1 MPAKFFAATFPCRPK
16 PHTGNPG
23 SLCRRR
29 YGLRGRPGHPPS
41 PRNGPPS
48 CQYPIGHALRLHR
61 FGARRPRPRGRYSWH
76 KNSALTHPSYLNK
89 DLTSSAA
96 SSPWTTPRSPPCYHS
111 TAESPRRL
119 DLTAAPFWTR
129 ARLNR
134 SSIKEPLT
142 KWSPWVP
149 LTRLASDPPH
159 PELGAGSDPDS
170 CSARTN
176 RPE

>member
-1 MPAKFFAATFPCRPK
+1 MPAKFFAATSPCRP
-16 PHTGNPG
+16 PT
-23 SLCRRR
+23 
-29 YGLRGRPGHPPS
+29 
-41 PRNGPPS
+41 
-48 CQYPIGHALRLHR
+48 LHR
-61 FGARRPRPRGRYSWH
+61 KPRFPVSPAIRSSRWTRSPTFASKRTPFLPIPSRPCSSLTPLRCPTTTPPRYSWL
-76 KNSALTHPSYLNK
+76 KNSALTHPPYLNK

-96 SSPWTTPRSPPCYHS
+96 SSPWTTRRSPPCYHS

-129 ARLNR
+129 ARLNS

-176 RPE
+176 RPQ

>member
-1 MPAKFFAATFPCRPK
+1 MPAKFFAATSPCRHQTPHRK
-16 PHTGNPG
+16 PRFPVSGDTVFEVDPVTH
-23 SLCRRR
+23 
-29 YGLRGRPGHPPS
+29 
-41 PRNGPPS
+41 
-48 CQYPIGHALRLHR
+48 LRLETDPLP
-61 FGARRPRPRGRYSWH
+61 A
-76 KNSALTHPSYLNK
+76 NTQSAMLFTYTASVPDDHAPEVLLAQEQRLDAPPIPEQGP
-89 DLTSSAA
+89 DLIGGA

-149 LTRLASDPPH
+149 LTRIASDPPH
-159 PELGAGSDPDS
+159 PELGAGSDLDS